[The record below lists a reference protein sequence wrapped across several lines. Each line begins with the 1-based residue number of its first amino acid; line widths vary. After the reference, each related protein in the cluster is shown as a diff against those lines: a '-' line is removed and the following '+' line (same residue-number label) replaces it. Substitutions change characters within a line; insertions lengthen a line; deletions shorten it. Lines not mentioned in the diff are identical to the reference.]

1 MMSTSQ
7 FQILLLSTLPHKKLN
22 SLKTRNTIKLAQKE
36 DCTLP
41 VISVVVLVLLIVVVG
56 LSLYATVGR
65 DDKDVSQTSTS
76 QMPTDVSTEA
86 ISDLTA
92 TQATGQLE
100 TSETPTDTSTE
111 AGTTTEE
118 PFTTTTSSETTTS
131 TSKVRDE
138 TVIKEDLKQMSYIEA
153 SSLANCLILI
163 VESLHWIGC
172 CTMMKCNLT
181 YRIPT
186 YTKDSF

>member
-1 MMSTSQ
+1 
-7 FQILLLSTLPHKKLN
+7 
-22 SLKTRNTIKLAQKE
+22 
-36 DCTLP
+36 
-41 VISVVVLVLLIVVVG
+41 
-56 LSLYATVGR
+56 
-65 DDKDVSQTSTS
+65 
-76 QMPTDVSTEA
+76 MPTDVSTEA